1 MLFLFGL
8 LVGSSGENG
17 NGNKSGNGLECL
29 LKVARVLRAW
39 DSGPSSLTDT
49 EVVDLEAGEWSLVS
63 LPESETGSGGLGGGV
78 ASFSTTTFATLVASP
93 ASLII
98 LTAYC
103 PLWPT

>member
-49 EVVDLEAGEWSLVS
+49 EVVDLEAGEQRFAMAGLRPDFPG
-63 LPESETGSGGLGGGV
+63 LPGMGGGV
-78 ASFSTTTFATLVASP
+78 TLLGALRLRFKYSFRYTSSGFRV
-93 ASLII
+93 
-98 LTAYC
+98 
-103 PLWPT
+103 